1 MSVTLTGSG
10 VQVRTTTCCNEQC
23 GVTFAMDANFY
34 RERLEDGRNFYCPN
48 GHPQHF
54 AESRQAQL
62 DRAIRERNQARQERD
77 VAQANERAER
87 ARANHEQ
94 KCRKAA
100 RTTLR
105 KARERIAAGVCPCCT
120 RTFQQL
126 ARHMKSK
133 HPHYRTRV

>member
-1 MSVTLTGSG
+1 MSVTLTGGG
-10 VQVRTTTCCNEQC
+10 VQVRTTTCCHEEC
-23 GVTFAMDANFY
+23 GVTFAMDANLY
-34 RERLEDGRNFYCPN
+34 AQRLDDGRAFYCPN
-48 GHPQHF
+48 GHAQHF
-54 AESRQAQL
+54 SESREAELRRTRAQRDQA
-62 DRAIRERNQARQERD
+62 IKARD
-77 VAQANERAER
+77 LAQANERAER

-133 HPHYRTRV
+133 HPHYRTRA